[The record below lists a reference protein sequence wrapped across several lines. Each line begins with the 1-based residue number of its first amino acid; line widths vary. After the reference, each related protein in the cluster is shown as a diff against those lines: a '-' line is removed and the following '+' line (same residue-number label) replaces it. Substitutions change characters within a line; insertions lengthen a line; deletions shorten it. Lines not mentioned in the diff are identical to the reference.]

1 MKRKIAIFLTIV
13 LMLTALLPA
22 TAFAADDKGMESV
35 LKIVKSR
42 ITIPSDYSEFTYS
55 VNSYNGTTRWEFSWS
70 KKGSTD
76 KGPYSVTADS
86 NGNILSYNHYINN
99 NYNERKLPKISKDT
113 ARATAEA
120 FIKKIYPDIY
130 SKLKYIPNSQIVIS
144 SDYSLSFTRVQDG
157 VLVPDNNV
165 NININ
170 SNTGEVTN
178 CYCNWTDGLVFPAA
192 KDIKSLKEAQEIYKD
207 KIGLR
212 LVYDWNGDAENP
224 KIFAK
229 YTPKFTFPTYIDAVT
244 GELTTLNQYVYY
256 GGMSGAYD
264 EKMKMSKEYNRDV
277 GALTPEEIR
286 SVEEVSKLKSQSE
299 AEKIARDFSELGL
312 TSEFSLTNSNL
323 IKDWSIG
330 RNYVWNMNFDKQATD
345 ASKGGVSVSV
355 SINASTGEI
364 INFNRYY
371 YHNENEKSAYD
382 KTAAKNIVDNFVKSF
397 KSEKYNDL
405 IYDDTAD
412 KNDYLIKMGKQ
423 ETDSYSFIYYRK
435 VNGIPFLGN
444 KIQVTFDAIKGKIT
458 YFTMNWSDTKF
469 PSIDKVLPVEKVY
482 DKLFSNIGL
491 ELEYRFDYSDNSQD
505 SAKVVKRPDT
515 ASTPKIKLVYAL
527 KQDKPASFDANT
539 GNIINYDG
547 EPYKEIADIA
557 YTDIKGNFAEQQIK
571 TLASCGI
578 YLEGTQ
584 FKPNDKI
591 TQLDFLTLLAK
602 TLDYYGTFTNDS
614 KAIDDLYYFLINRG
628 IVKESEKA
636 PSSNITRIAAA
647 KFFVRAM
654 GYEKVAEIKGIYK
667 TVFRDADKL
676 GNNLGYAAIVQ
687 GFNIMNGIG
696 SGIISFLPD
705 QKMSRAEAAVA
716 IYNYLQR

>member
-1 MKRKIAIFLTIV
+1 MKRKVAIFLTIV

-22 TAFAADDKGMESV
+22 TVFAADDKGMESV

-42 ITIPSDYSEFTYS
+42 ITIPSDYTEFTYS
-55 VNSYNGTTRWEFSWS
+55 VNSYNGTTRWEFNWS

-76 KGPYSVTADS
+76 KSPYNVIADS
-86 NGNILSYNHYINN
+86 NGNILNYNHYINN
-99 NYNERKLPKISKDT
+99 TYNERKLPKISKDT

-130 SKLKYIPNSQIVIS
+130 SKLKYIPVNQTVIS
-144 SDYSLSFTRVQDG
+144 SDYSLSFTRIQDG
-157 VLVPDNNV
+157 VVVPDNSV
-165 NININ
+165 NLSID
-170 SNTGEVTN
+170 SNTGEVSSY
-178 CYCNWTDGLVFPAA
+178 YCNWTDGLVFPAA
-192 KDIKSLKEAQEIYKD
+192 KDIKSLKEAQDIYKE

-229 YTPKFTFPTYIDAVT
+229 YAPKFTFPTYIDAVT

-256 GGMSGAYD
+256 DGMSAAYD
-264 EKMKMSKEYNRDV
+264 EKMKMSKEYNRDS

-286 SVEEVSKLKSQSE
+286 SVEEISKLKTQSE
-299 AEKIARDFSELGL
+299 AEKIARELTEIGL
-312 TSEFSLTNSNL
+312 TSEYTLMDSNL

-330 RNYVWNMNFDKQATD
+330 RNYVWNMSFQKR
-345 ASKGGVSVSV
+345 ASETSKEGSYVSVR
-355 SINASTGEI
+355 INASTGEI
-364 INFNRYY
+364 INFNRNYS
-371 YHNENEKSAYD
+371 HNENEKAAFD
-382 KTAAKNIVDNFVKSF
+382 RAAAKTAVDNFVKSF
-397 KSEKYNDL
+397 KSDKYNDL
-405 IYDDTAD
+405 IYDDTVD

-444 KIQVTFDAIKGKIT
+444 KIQITFDAINGKIT
-458 YFTMNWSDTKF
+458 YFAMNWSDTKF
-469 PSIDKVLPVEKVY
+469 PSIEKVLPIDKVY
-482 DKLFSNIGL
+482 DKLFSSVGL
-491 ELEYRFDYSDNSQD
+491 ELEYRFDYSDNAQD
-505 SAKVVKRPDT
+505 SDKIVKRPET
-515 ASTPKIKLVYAL
+515 ASNPKIKLVYAL
-527 KQDKPASFDANT
+527 KQDKPANFDAIT

-547 EPYKEIADIA
+547 EPYREITDIV

-571 TLASCGI
+571 TLASSGI

-614 KAIDDLYYFLINRG
+614 KAIDNLYSFLINRG

-636 PSSNITRIAAA
+636 PGSNVTRIAAA